1 MRCFISIEMPVDIKR
16 KIGGIIE
23 DVREHVGYKSK
34 GIRWVPPQNIHLTL
48 KFLGGARD
56 NLIPEIEK
64 GLSLTCM
71 NHSQFN
77 INIRGVDVFPSSK
90 YPSVLWI
97 GIDESDEL
105 KRLYLDIE
113 ESMSEL
119 GIEKESRRF
128 SPHLTIGRIK
138 DKNDIEPALK
148 ELYVFKDTFFGN
160 IEVME
165 ILLMKSILR
174 STGAK
179 HLKVSV
185 FKLSEKSLT

>member
-16 KIGGIIE
+16 EIGGIIE

-56 NLIPEIEK
+56 NLIPKIEK

-165 ILLMKSILR
+165 VLLMKSILR
-174 STGAK
+174 STGAE